1 MIVEYSITQAAKK
14 MQLTTYTLRYYDRE
28 GLLPSISRT
37 KAGNRVFTEA
47 DLDMLLVVCCLKNT
61 GMPIKEI
68 KRFTDWQNEGN
79 HTLHA
84 RHDMLLKHKEDV
96 LKQMEDLKENLRLLD
111 HKLDYYHNACYAYD
125 AGLPIPSCCET

>member
-14 MQLTTYTLRYYDRE
+14 MQLTAYTLRYYDRE

-47 DLDMLLVVCCLKNT
+47 DLDMLSVICCLKNT

-68 KRFTDWQNEGN
+68 KQFTDWQNEGD

-84 RHDMLLKHKEDV
+84 RQDMLLKHKEDV

-111 HKLDYYHNACYAYD
+111 HKLDYYHNACHAYD